1 LLPRFV
7 VAVLALL
14 LAAGDLCAQSA
25 DVPLRLA
32 DGLNVAAP
40 GSVGLELAPLRSL
53 REAIAAGTF
62 PNTTSVLVIKDG
74 HLAFEEYFGKGGRD
88 VLNDTRSAMKSVTA
102 LAVGLALADGA
113 LRSVD
118 EPAFARL
125 ADLAPF
131 ANNGPRKQGI
141 TLADFLTMS
150 STLDCNDWDAGS
162 PGNEENMY
170 PLRDWARW
178 AVDLPVKPDYQRDS
192 VGRGPFAYCTA
203 GAFLLG
209 QIVQRAV
216 GRPVDQYVDQ
226 RLLDPLGIAS
236 REWPRSPTS
245 EVMTGGGLRLRSR
258 DLAKLGVLMLS
269 GGRWRGRE
277 VVPND
282 WIAAM
287 LAVRRRVDAEQNYG
301 FLYWQRSYQSPCGR
315 LSGWYMSGNG
325 GNVVVHV
332 PAQRLVVVVTRQHY
346 GQRGM
351 HQQTVELLQDHVFAA
366 LKCTKVSRSQ
376 LMR

>member
-1 LLPRFV
+1 MLPRFV

-74 HLAFEEYFGKGGRD
+74 RLAFEEYFGKGGRD

-162 PGNEENMY
+162 P
-170 PLRDWARW
+170 PH
-178 AVDLPVKPDYQRDS
+178 
-192 VGRGPFAYCTA
+192 
-203 GAFLLG
+203 
-209 QIVQRAV
+209 
-216 GRPVDQYVDQ
+216 
-226 RLLDPLGIAS
+226 
-236 REWPRSPTS
+236 
-245 EVMTGGGLRLRSR
+245 
-258 DLAKLGVLMLS
+258 
-269 GGRWRGRE
+269 
-277 VVPND
+277 
-282 WIAAM
+282 
-287 LAVRRRVDAEQNYG
+287 EQ
-301 FLYWQRSYQSPCGR
+301 
-315 LSGWYMSGNG
+315 
-325 GNVVVHV
+325 
-332 PAQRLVVVVTRQHY
+332 
-346 GQRGM
+346 
-351 HQQTVELLQDHVFAA
+351 
-366 LKCTKVSRSQ
+366 KI
-376 LMR
+376 